1 MRIAFCTPFKPLDNP
16 RPSGDVV
23 IARDLV
29 LSLRELGHEVRVLE
43 HFPAKWIYWKPW
55 RWRPALRALS
65 RMTEQAR
72 GADCVLTYSSYYKVP
87 DVFGPAI
94 CNALALPYLLFS
106 ASYAPKRGRRVKTAP
121 GHWLNRRAM
130 LRADHVFCNK
140 EPYWRTV
147 GWLLPP
153 DRFSRVRPGFRPNGF
168 THDANARERLRAEWN
183 TQARL
188 VLCTAAM
195 MRPGVKAE
203 GVRWVLRAAAGLAGR
218 GVDALTVVAGGGS
231 EMTRLRDEARAM
243 GVNALFTGQVDRER
257 LAEIY
262 SAADLF
268 AFPGIEESIGM
279 VYLEAQAC
287 GLPVVATDHEGAPQ
301 VVEHGG
307 SGVICAAEQDAFC
320 RAVEDLALA
329 PEQRAAM
336 ARRAP
341 PYVLENHALP
351 GAYREMAQTMERV
364 VEQTTKQTLKRTGE
378 CPPKGE
384 QS

>member
-1 MRIAFCTPFKPLDNP
+1 MRIAFCTPFKPLDNA

-23 IARDLV
+23 IAQDLV
-29 LSLRELGHEVRVLE
+29 LSLRELGHDVCVLE

-55 RWRPALRALS
+55 RWRPALKALS

-72 GADCVLTYSSYYKVP
+72 GADCVLTYNSYYKVP
-87 DVFGPAI
+87 DVFGPAM
-94 CNALALPYLLFS
+94 CNTLALPYFLFS
-106 ASYAPKRGRRVKTAP
+106 ASYAPKRGKRMKTMA
-121 GHWLNRRAM
+121 GYWLNRRAM
-130 LRADHVFCNK
+130 LSAGHVFCNK
-140 EPYWRTV
+140 EPYYRTA

-153 DRFSRVRPGFRPNGF
+153 ERFSRVRPGFRTNGF
-168 THDANARERLRAEWN
+168 VRHAEARKQLRSEWN
-183 TQARL
+183 ADERF

-195 MRPGVKAE
+195 MRPGVKAD
-203 GVRWVLRAAAGLAGR
+203 GVRWVLRAAAVLAEH

-231 EMTRLRDEARAM
+231 EMPQLRDEARAM
-243 GVNALFTGQVDRER
+243 GVDVLFTGQISRGR

-301 VVEHGG
+301 VVELGG
-307 SGVICAAEQDAFC
+307 SGIICAAEQDAFC
-320 RAVEDLALA
+320 HAVKELALD
-329 PEQRAAM
+329 PQRRAAM

-341 PYVLENHALP
+341 LYVRENHALP
-351 GAYREMAQTMERV
+351 GAYREMAGTMERIV
-364 VEQTTKQTLKRTGE
+364 AQAAERTA
-378 CPPKGE
+378 KGE
-384 QS
+384 LR